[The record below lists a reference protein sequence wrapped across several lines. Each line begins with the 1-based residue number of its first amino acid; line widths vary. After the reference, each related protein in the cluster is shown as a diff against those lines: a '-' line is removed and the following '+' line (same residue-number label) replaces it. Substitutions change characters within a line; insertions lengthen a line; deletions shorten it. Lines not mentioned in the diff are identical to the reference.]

1 MAEVLSQSQIDALL
15 SAMNSGEGELNP
27 PQEEKP
33 EKKYRKYD
41 FSSPRKF
48 TKDRI
53 KMLMSIFEN
62 YARVIIVP
70 GQRGVA
76 LRIEPLAQ
84 LNVGKSERLLVVRL
98 GSRCLLLGVTA
109 GGISPLAELT
119 EEEVAQWQ
127 AQAEGNPRPSSF
139 AELLDGIQKRKKQ
152 G

>member
-1 MAEVLSQSQIDALL
+1 MKALL
-15 SAMNSGEGELNP
+15 WYLISV
-27 PQEEKP
+27 
-33 EKKYRKYD
+33 
-41 FSSPRKF
+41 
-48 TKDRI
+48 I
-53 KMLMSIFEN
+53 
-62 YARVIIVP
+62 VIIGLAYWVSRKVGGAGLVP